1 MKERRM
7 ARRCKNCGESMPS
20 DALLCAACGSVT
32 SEIYSRLTDPHQA
45 GEPFLLCDRLGW
57 FMQCPT
63 CETKVR
69 WKDDEP
75 AEFGLGDAPTLA

>member
-1 MKERRM
+1 MITCPNCSAVSRRID
-7 ARRCKNCGESMPS
+7 G
-20 DALLCAACGSVT
+20 L
-32 SEIYSRLTDPHQA
+32 HQA
-45 GEPFLLCDRLGW
+45 AAEPFLLCDQLGW
-57 FMQCPT
+57 FMNCPT